1 MIQILDPSH
10 EAAPA
15 GSQKAQRIASLS
27 GKNIAFISNG
37 KEGTSG
43 FFKHLSSILTD
54 DFGVGSTELLV
65 KSNYSAPADS
75 HIMARVSEFDAVVT
89 GLGD

>member
-27 GKNIAFISNG
+27 GKNVAFISNG
-37 KEGTSG
+37 KEPKTP
-43 FFKHLSSILTD
+43 
-54 DFGVGSTELLV
+54 ELL
-65 KSNYSAPADS
+65 KMPTLK
-75 HIMARVSEFDAVVT
+75 IT
-89 GLGD
+89 